1 MRLPPSPPLLRAYET
16 LVLLLY
22 DWHSGHDLGGTYVLV
37 YDRFA
42 QLRFNYIGEDRSYG
56 PKDLYKR
63 ESDSVAS
70 LDSYSYTN

>member
-1 MRLPPSPPLLRAYET
+1 MASDVER
-16 LVLLLY
+16 
-22 DWHSGHDLGGTYVLV
+22 LGGDVFAVAESLGV